1 MTVSRAGLVALA
13 LGLPLM
19 VAGCDDS
26 GTDAEFGEVTL
37 QLTDAAG
44 EEVTEAWVTFTDVY
58 LQGENGDQDP
68 AGGRVYLLEEM
79 SESFELTSLANDIAD
94 LVEDEEVPTGTYGQL
109 RVVLSGGCIE
119 TDDGSVYASDDSYT
133 RCGTPTG
140 ELRMP
145 SMQQSGVK
153 VLLNGLQVTGGQH
166 VLLLDFDVE
175 DSFGHAAGQS
185 GAWVM
190 TPVIHTSEI
199 GLTGGVEVTLDTG
212 EVSLPDGVELADF
225 SVTMLPADG
234 DSARITFEVDAD
246 DEAAPWGAAFRFLIP
261 EQGPF
266 DFRLNAPEGWAVTVD
281 PASPTRVELDSGA
294 SALVEWVIQSVEEE
308 QGAG

>member
-1 MTVSRAGLVALA
+1 MTVRTGLMALA

-26 GTDAEFGEVTL
+26 GTDAQFGEVTL
-37 QLTDAAG
+37 QLTDAVG

-68 AGGRVYLLEEM
+68 PGGRVYLLEAV
-79 SESFELTSLANDIAD
+79 SESFELTSLADDIAA
-94 LVEDEEVPTGTYGQL
+94 LVEEEEVPTGTYGQL

-153 VLLNGLQVTGGQH
+153 VLLDGLQVTGGQH

-190 TPVIHTSEI
+190 TPVIHTSDI
-199 GLTGGVEVTLDTG
+199 TLTGGVEVTLDTG
-212 EVSLPDGVELADF
+212 EVSLPDGVGLADF

-234 DSARITFEVDAD
+234 DSSRVAFEADAD
-246 DEAAPWGAAFRFLIP
+246 DEDAPWAAAFRFLIP
-261 EQGPF
+261 ELGPF
-266 DFRLNAPEGWAVTVD
+266 DFRLNAPEGWIVTVD

-294 SALVEWVIQSVEEE
+294 SATVDWVIQSIEEE
-308 QGAG
+308 PAEG